1 MFRLQTGKNGYR
13 EKKCILAI
21 MKYRRPKKSS
31 LFCKHKRKICESNE
45 WSATCTLTIAHSY
58 SHALN
63 KRKRKQKK
71 ARERK
76 ENGVNEQVWIK
87 YHEYDGVHH
96 YIFTHELVHRIRSH
110 CLRDF
115 SPHAMPKWCV
125 SVSRFYFCINIH
137 AQSLFLS
144 VFSSDLW
151 SKIIIDSLSALTGTG
166 PYPSFHCM
174 NFPVYNFIS
183 RIIIVSWF

>member
-1 MFRLQTGKNGYR
+1 M
-13 EKKCILAI
+13 
-21 MKYRRPKKSS
+21 
-31 LFCKHKRKICESNE
+31 
-45 WSATCTLTIAHSY
+45 
-58 SHALN
+58 
-63 KRKRKQKK
+63 
-71 ARERK
+71 
-76 ENGVNEQVWIK
+76 NEQVWIK

-96 YIFTHELVHRIRSH
+96 YIFTHGLVHRIRSH

-174 NFPVYNFIS
+174 SFPVYNFIS
-183 RIIIVSWF
+183 RIIIVSWFKSFNFIFQEMNIKWWQPFVIWWLKGKGEESKRNSFFFKNRFIYSTYYCSKMRIRDSILCRHTYTSYYSILQCFT